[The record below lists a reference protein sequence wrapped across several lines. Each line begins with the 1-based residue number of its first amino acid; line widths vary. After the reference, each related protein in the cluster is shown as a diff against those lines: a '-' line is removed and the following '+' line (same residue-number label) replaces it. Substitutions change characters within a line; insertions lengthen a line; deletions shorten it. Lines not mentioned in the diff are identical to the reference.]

1 MGRNYLICWEESGEK
16 HCYSQRNGNMDL
28 SAVFDAAGVYI
39 GNAVKTAII

>member
-1 MGRNYLICWEESGEK
+1 MCWEESGEK
-16 HCYSQRNGNMDL
+16 HCHSQRNGNMDL